1 MKYFGDDLGG
11 LLDTKGRSGHNPHA
25 PDTPSAASSQP
36 VRQNKER
43 ADTSVKKNNCLIIP
57 LLIKN

>member
-1 MKYFGDDLGG
+1 MKYFGDELGG
-11 LLDTKGRSGHNPHA
+11 LLDTKGRCGHNPYA

-43 ADTSVKKNNCLIIP
+43 ADTSVKKIIA
-57 LLIKN
+57 

>member
-25 PDTPSAASSQP
+25 LS
-36 VRQNKER
+36 
-43 ADTSVKKNNCLIIP
+43 LIHI
-57 LLIKN
+57 